1 MNGLLGNI
9 VTPAGPI
16 QSLYVSDTSNGAV
29 VTLNLCN
36 KGSTSATVGIAIT
49 SVVNAVASYEWIEY
63 ETTLLGYGVLERTG
77 IALASGQYL
86 TVKSLSTN
94 VTAMCWGITQGS
106 TTSVP
111 TIPANTG
118 AAPVWVSSSTL
129 ANLTPTNLSIQ
140 LVATDPDG
148 NPNLTYSI
156 TSGSLLSG
164 ITMTPTGIISS
175 PSSAVYAGGISSFTV
190 TVSDGLLSTARA
202 FTLTSVLPDG
212 SSASAAASSAYAIK
226 ALTGTTTSGVYWIN
240 INGTARQVYCDMV
253 NDGGGWMR
261 IYNGNNTTTGG
272 VLGGN
277 IAAAGDPAT
286 GRGKYADTDITWL
299 IANAQHNTSL
309 HTNKVLRLRG
319 GAAYDWFTVPPNSI
333 WASGVDRTSALFNS
347 GWDTYAQFTASPNA
361 VSYSGSSISGN
372 YGYAVVSSYPSWGNG
387 IISSMSSGRDAW
399 YSGGDTNDADIYLR

>member
-118 AAPVWVSSSTL
+118 AA
-129 ANLTPTNLSIQ
+129 AALS
-140 LVATDPDG
+140 V
-148 NPNLTYSI
+148 
-156 TSGSLLSG
+156 
-164 ITMTPTGIISS
+164 
-175 PSSAVYAGGISSFTV
+175 
-190 TVSDGLLSTARA
+190 RA
-202 FTLTSVLPDG
+202 
-212 SSASAAASSAYAIK
+212 
-226 ALTGTTTSGVYWIN
+226 W
-240 INGTARQVYCDMV
+240 
-253 NDGGGWMR
+253 
-261 IYNGNNTTTGG
+261 
-272 VLGGN
+272 
-277 IAAAGDPAT
+277 
-286 GRGKYADTDITWL
+286 
-299 IANAQHNTSL
+299 
-309 HTNKVLRLRG
+309 
-319 GAAYDWFTVPPNSI
+319 
-333 WASGVDRTSALFNS
+333 
-347 GWDTYAQFTASPNA
+347 
-361 VSYSGSSISGN
+361 
-372 YGYAVVSSYPSWGNG
+372 
-387 IISSMSSGRDAW
+387 
-399 YSGGDTNDADIYLR
+399 